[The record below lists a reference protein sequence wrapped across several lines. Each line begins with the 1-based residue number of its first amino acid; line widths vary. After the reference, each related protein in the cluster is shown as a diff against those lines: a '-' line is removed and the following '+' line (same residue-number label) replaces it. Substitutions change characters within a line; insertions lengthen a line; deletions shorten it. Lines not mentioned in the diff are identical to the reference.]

1 MNNMLTKFNKIH
13 GNAMRKC
20 LCNTTLTK
28 KEALSLTLYNKYL
41 YGRTYKKDYSEVLF
55 QMQNI

>member
-1 MNNMLTKFNKIH
+1 MLTKFNKIH

-20 LCNTTLTK
+20 LCNMKLTK
-28 KEALSLTLYNKYL
+28 KEALSLTMYNKYL